1 MKKIFLFVIFS
12 ALAITISLPVVTRA
26 QMMGNIGNST
36 VVNNQII
43 QEEAEGKAILGKLQS
58 QQTSCA
64 NLTDDNFEKLGDYF
78 MGQMMGSSH
87 SAMDALMTQ
96 RIGEDNNRL
105 MHIAL
110 GKRFSGCN
118 TSAVFP
124 SQGESF
130 LPMMG
135 MMGGW
140 SSSNS
145 NNNYQPNNFN
155 SMMGN
160 YYNNG
165 YSMMGYGGI
174 GWIPMIL
181 WWTLIIVGIVLLIRW
196 ITNQSRTGSGNHG
209 KTSTALDTLKDRYAK
224 GEIDKKEFE
233 EKKKDLTS

>member
-12 ALAITISLPVVTRA
+12 ALAITISLPIVTRA
-26 QMMGNIGNST
+26 QMMGNIGNSP

-135 MMGGW
+135 MMGG
-140 SSSNS
+140 SSSS
-145 NNNYQPNNFN
+145 SNNYQPNNFN

-160 YYNNG
+160 YYNG
-165 YSMMGYGGI
+165 GGI
-174 GWIPMIL
+174 GWLPMIL
-181 WWTLIIVGIVLLIRW
+181 WWILIIIGIVLLVRW
-196 ITNQSRTGSGNHG
+196 ISNQSRNGSGNHG
-209 KTSTALDTLKDRYAK
+209 KTSAALDTLKDRYAK

-233 EKKKDLTS
+233 EKKKDLIS

>member
-1 MKKIFLFVIFS
+1 MKKILLFGIVTAFI
-12 ALAITISLPVVTRA
+12 LTVSLPVITRA

-36 VVNNQII
+36 TVNNQII

-58 QQTSCA
+58 QQTSCS
-64 NLTDDNFEKLGDYF
+64 NLSDDNFEKLGDYF

-110 GKRFSGCN
+110 GKRFSGCD

-124 SQGESF
+124 SQGASF

-140 SSSNS
+140 SSSYD
-145 NNNYQPNNFN
+145 NYQPNNFN

-165 YSMMGYGGI
+165 YSMMGYGGF
-174 GWIPMIL
+174 GWLPMIL
-181 WWTLIIVGIVLLIRW
+181 WWTLIIIGIVLLIRW
-196 ITNQSRTGSGNHG
+196 IINQSRNGSGNRG
-209 KTSTALDTLKDRYAK
+209 KTSTALDTLKERYAK

>member
-1 MKKIFLFVIFS
+1 MKKILLFGIVTAFI
-12 ALAITISLPVVTRA
+12 LTVSLPVITRA

-36 VVNNQII
+36 TVNNQII

-64 NLTDDNFEKLGDYF
+64 NLSDDNFEKLGDYF

-110 GKRFSGCN
+110 GKRFSGCD

-124 SQGESF
+124 SQGASF

-140 SSSNS
+140 SSSYD
-145 NNNYQPNNFN
+145 NYQPNNFN

-165 YSMMGYGGI
+165 YSMMGYGGL
-174 GWIPMIL
+174 GWLPMIL
-181 WWTLIIVGIVLLIRW
+181 WWTLIIIGVVLLIRW
-196 ITNQSRTGSGNHG
+196 ITNQSRTGHG
-209 KTSTALDTLKDRYAK
+209 KTSTALDVLKERYAK